1 MPDNIN
7 RRSFMKLTSAGLT
20 GVLFSG
26 ISCTE
31 AIQNNTNVIII
42 LADDLGYG
50 DISGFGYKKS
60 PYSTPNLESMA
71 DSGAK
76 LTSFYSSAPY
86 CAPSRATLLTG
97 RYPFRNG
104 VVYNPTPDVGI
115 NDIGLPD
122 SEITLAEALKESG
135 YKSCC
140 IGKWHLGHT
149 PEFLPRRQGFDEYYG
164 ILYSNDMRPV
174 QLVENETV
182 VEYPVVQANLTKKY
196 TERAI
201 RFIEKCNQQDQ
212 PFLLYLPHAMPHK
225 PLAASEDFYTPETP
239 DNLYEDVIRELD
251 WSVGEINKKLEK
263 LGIASNTL
271 VVFTSDNGPWYG
283 GSTGGLRGK
292 KGRTWE
298 GGLRVPFIASL
309 PGKIPSGIV
318 SDEIAGNIDIFPTV
332 FKLAGSTPNPDVK
345 LDGKDIWPLLTEKNA
360 QSPHDAIFSMHNDR
374 LMTLRSG
381 KWKLHIIPPRAHR
394 KPSPGWVDKRGP
406 DGVTIIAPY
415 EQSNPNHHPG
425 IITGDRPVEMMLF
438 DIHKDVSEQNDVSKQ
453 YPDVVKRLKRIY
465 DEMMQ
470 DVPSYSPPE
479 KFERLKR
486 IKGGNLDYNPL

>member
-1 MPDNIN
+1 M
-7 RRSFMKLTSAGLT
+7 
-20 GVLFSG
+20 
-26 ISCTE
+26 
-31 AIQNNTNVIII
+31 
-42 LADDLGYG
+42 
-50 DISGFGYKKS
+50 
-60 PYSTPNLESMA
+60 
-71 DSGAK
+71 
-76 LTSFYSSAPY
+76 
-86 CAPSRATLLTG
+86 
-97 RYPFRNG
+97 
-104 VVYNPTPDVGI
+104 
-115 NDIGLPD
+115 LP
-122 SEITLAEALKESG
+122 L
-135 YKSCC
+135 
-140 IGKWHLGHT
+140 
-149 PEFLPRRQGFDEYYG
+149 FDEQLR

-182 VEYPVVQANLTKKY
+182 VEYPVVQADLTKKY
-196 TERAI
+196 TDRAI

-292 KGRTWE
+292 KARTWE

-332 FKLAGSTPNPDVK
+332 LKLAGLTPNPNVT

-360 QSPHDAIFSMHNDR
+360 QSPHDAIFGMHDDR

-381 KWKLHIIPPRAHR
+381 KWRLHVIPPAAYR
-394 KPSPGWVDKRGP
+394 KPSPDWVDKRGP

-415 EQSNPNHHPG
+415 EQANPTQYPG
-425 IITGDRPVEMMLF
+425 VITGDGPVEMMLF
-438 DIHKDVSEQNDVSKQ
+438 DIDKDVSEQNDISKQ
-453 YPDVVKRLKRIY
+453 YPDVVKKLKRIY

-479 KFERLKR
+479 KFDSLKWIR
-486 IKGGNLDYNPL
+486 GGDLNYTPR